1 MLLRLFHSL
10 LVCLFALTAW
20 SAANAH
26 TRIHDAFVGEGMA
39 VMVDAG
45 EQRDAADNLQDDADA
60 QTEVDTHPADDIPLL
75 SQAWLMFA
83 WYSPCWYAHYAPAS
97 QKRDLIPQLR
107 PPNALRA

>member
-1 MLLRLFHSL
+1 ML
-10 LVCLFALTAW
+10 LVCLLALTAW

-26 TRIHDAFVGEGMA
+26 TRIHDALVSDGVA

-45 EQRDAADNLQDDADA
+45 EERDAAEDLQDDADA
-60 QTEVDTHPADDIPLL
+60 QSQVDTHSADDIPLL
-75 SQAWLMFA
+75 SQAWPVVARYFP
-83 WYSPCWYAHYAPAS
+83 SWYAHYAPAS